1 MGKTKY
7 TTYNLIPIMIPP
19 PPPTGGGNRCIMG
32 QNDKINFDNNWIY
45 KPGNKL
51 GTLVLLDKT
60 NATEKALMKD
70 ILKKIGIKD
79 HKIHRS
85 IYQVKK

>member
-1 MGKTKY
+1 M
-7 TTYNLIPIMIPP
+7 NLIPIMIPP
-19 PPPTGGGNRCIMG
+19 PPTGNRKQVYNG
-32 QNDKINFDNNWIY
+32 TEYKINFDNNWIY

-79 HKIHRS
+79 QKYTDPFI
-85 IYQVKK
+85 K